1 MPVWM
6 GAELEVSLHEGCC
19 KKDGKH
25 PDDPTDL
32 KLHGCLDHVPFHN
45 PLMEMRLLNGPEDE

>member
-1 MPVWM
+1 M